1 MKFHTKQYCNTRVHV
16 HYYSGP
22 LLEMDAI
29 RVSFKP
35 TFQVY
40 SVQGQLILINT
51 CACTLQLFVT
61 ASLSYTSFAIHVYC
75 KIDTLTELCFGII
88 GMFAKV

>member
-1 MKFHTKQYCNTRVHV
+1 MYN
-16 HYYSGP
+16 YYSGP

-29 RVSFKP
+29 LVSFKP

-40 SVQGQLILINT
+40 LVQGQLILINT
-51 CACTLQLFVT
+51 CACTLQLFVI
-61 ASLSYTSFAIHVYC
+61 ASLSYTSFAIHVHVYC
-75 KIDTLTELCFGII
+75 KIDTPTELCFGII